1 MAPLAGEADKVTG
14 AGMEVLVVGGGG
26 REHALAWKLA
36 ASTRVERVFVAPGN
50 PGTGGEAKTEN
61 VGVAADDVD
70 GLAEFAASRRIDLT
84 VVGPEAPLV
93 AGIADTLAAEG
104 RPCFGPSARAARLE
118 GSKIFAKSFLDRY
131 GIPTAAYAT
140 FDRLAAAVDYV
151 RSRGAPIVIKA
162 DGLAGG
168 KGVTVAR
175 TVDEAV
181 AALEAALRDEAFGAA
196 GERVVVE
203 DFLDG
208 EEASF
213 ICLVDRDQVIPLAT
227 SQDYKTRDDGDTG
240 PNTGG
245 MGAHSPAPVVTAA
258 LHDQVMRAIVRPTVR
273 AMVAEGAPFTGFLY
287 AGLMIG
293 GDGTARVLEF
303 NVRCGDPET
312 QPIMLRL
319 RSDLAELCRAAAVGR
334 LESGTAEWD
343 PRTALGVVLAAEGYP
358 GPGRRGDPIH
368 GLDEEIPDT
377 RVFHAGT
384 GHGEGGRIVTTG
396 GRVLCVCGMGLD
408 LVAAR
413 DRAYRRADRID
424 WTGRYFRTDIGRRAL
439 PDRDSRASPREGQGS
454 RPA

>member
-1 MAPLAGEADKVTG
+1 
-14 AGMEVLVVGGGG
+14 MEVLVVGGGG

-36 ASTRVERVFVAPGN
+36 ASRRVERVFVAPGN
-50 PGTGGEAKTEN
+50 PGTAGEPKIEN
-61 VGVAADDVD
+61 IAIAADDVG
-70 GLAEFAASRRIDLT
+70 GLVELASSRRIDLT

-93 AGIADTLAAEG
+93 AGLADSLAAEG

-118 GSKIFAKSFLDRY
+118 GSKSFAKAFLVRY
-131 GIPTAAYAT
+131 GIPTAGYET
-140 FDRLAAAVDYV
+140 FDRLAAAADYV
-151 RSRGAPIVIKA
+151 RSRGAPIVVKA
-162 DGLAGG
+162 DGLAAG

-181 AALEAALRDEAFGAA
+181 AALEAALRDDAFGTA

-203 DFLDG
+203 DFLEG

-213 ICLVDRDQVIPLAT
+213 ICLVDGDRIVPLAS

-258 LHDQVMRAIVRPTVR
+258 VHEQVMREIIDPTVR

-293 GDGTARVLEF
+293 RDGTARVLEF

-312 QPIMLRL
+312 QPIMMRL
-319 RSDLAELCRAAAVGR
+319 RSDLAELCGAAAAGR
-334 LESGTAEWD
+334 LESGAAEWD
-343 PRTALGVVLAAEGYP
+343 PRTALGVVLAADGYP
-358 GPGRRGDPIH
+358 GAVRRGDRIL
-368 GLDEEIPDT
+368 GLEEDRPDT

-384 GHGEGGRIVTTG
+384 AHDASGRVVAAG
-396 GRVLCVCGMGLD
+396 GRVLCVCGVGSD
-408 LVAAR
+408 LAGAR
-413 DRAYRRADRID
+413 ERAYSRAGRID
-424 WTGRYFRTDIGRRAL
+424 WPGRFFRTDIGRRAML
-439 PDRDSRASPREGQGS
+439 P
-454 RPA
+454 

>member
-1 MAPLAGEADKVTG
+1 M
-14 AGMEVLVVGGGG
+14 VGGGG

-50 PGTGGEAKTEN
+50 PGTAGESRIEN

-70 GLAEFAASRRIDLT
+70 GLVEFAASRRIDLT

-93 AGIADTLAAEG
+93 AGIADTLASEG
-104 RPCFGPSARAARLE
+104 RPCFGPSARAACLE
-118 GSKIFAKSFLDRY
+118 GSKSFAKSFLDRY

-140 FDRLAAAVDYV
+140 FDRFDAAVDYV
-151 RSRGAPIVIKA
+151 RSRGAPIVVKA

-293 GDGTARVLEF
+293 RDGTARVLEF

-334 LESGTAEWD
+334 LESGTVKWD

-358 GPGRRGDPIH
+358 GPARRGDPIH

-384 GHGEGGRIVTTG
+384 GYGEGGRIVTAG
-396 GRVLCVCGMGLD
+396 GRVLCVCGMGRD
-408 LVAAR
+408 LAAAR
-413 DRAYRRADRID
+413 DRAYRRTDRID
-424 WTGRYFRTDIGRRAL
+424 WTGRFCRTDIGHRAL
-439 PDRDSRASPREGQGS
+439 PDRDPRAGPREFPGS

>member
-1 MAPLAGEADKVTG
+1 
-14 AGMEVLVVGGGG
+14 MEVLVVGAGG

-36 ASTRVERVFVAPGN
+36 ASRRVERVFVAPGN
-50 PGTGGEAKTEN
+50 PGTAGEPKIEN
-61 VGVAADDVD
+61 IAIAADDVG
-70 GLAEFAASRRIDLT
+70 GLVELASSRRIDLT

-93 AGIADTLAAEG
+93 AGLADSLAAEG

-118 GSKIFAKSFLDRY
+118 GSKSFAKAFLVRH
-131 GIPTAAYAT
+131 GIPTAGYET
-140 FDRLAAAVDYV
+140 FDRLAAAADYV
-151 RSRGAPIVIKA
+151 RSRGAPIVVKA
-162 DGLAGG
+162 DGLAAG

-181 AALEAALRDEAFGAA
+181 AALEAALRDDAFGTA

-203 DFLDG
+203 DFLEG

-213 ICLVDRDQVIPLAT
+213 ICLVDGDRIVPLAS

-258 LHDQVMRAIVRPTVR
+258 VHEKVMREIVDPTVR

-293 GDGTARVLEF
+293 RDGTARVLEF

-312 QPIMLRL
+312 QPIMMRL
-319 RSDLAELCRAAAVGR
+319 RSDLAELCGAAAAGR
-334 LESGTAEWD
+334 LESGAAEWD
-343 PRTALGVVLAAEGYP
+343 PRTALGVVLAADGYP
-358 GPGRRGDPIH
+358 GAVRRGDRIL
-368 GLDEEIPDT
+368 GLEEDRPDT

-384 GHGEGGRIVTTG
+384 AHDASGRVVTAG
-396 GRVLCVCGMGLD
+396 GRVLCVCGVGSD
-408 LVAAR
+408 LAAAR
-413 DRAYRRADRID
+413 ERAYSRAGRID
-424 WTGRYFRTDIGRRAL
+424 WPGRFFRTDIGRRAML
-439 PDRDSRASPREGQGS
+439 R
-454 RPA
+454 

>member
-1 MAPLAGEADKVTG
+1 
-14 AGMEVLVVGGGG
+14 MEVLVVGGGG

-36 ASTRVERVFVAPGN
+36 ASPRVERVLVAPGN
-50 PGTGGEAKTEN
+50 PGTAGEPKVEN
-61 VGVAADDVD
+61 VAVAAGDVD
-70 GLAEFAASRRIDLT
+70 GLVELAASRRIALT

-93 AGIADTLAAEG
+93 AGLADSLAAEG
-104 RPCFGPSARAARLE
+104 CPCFGPSARAARLE
-118 GSKIFAKSFLDRY
+118 GSKSFAKSFLVRHR
-131 GIPTAAYAT
+131 IPTAAHET
-140 FDRLAAAVDYV
+140 FDRLAPAVDHV
-151 RSRGAPIVIKA
+151 RARGAPIVVKA

-203 DFLDG
+203 DFLEG

-213 ICLVDRDQVIPLAT
+213 ICLVDGDRVVPLAS
-227 SQDYKTRDDGDTG
+227 SQDYKTRDEGGAG

-258 LHDQVMRAIVRPTVR
+258 LHEQVMQAVVGPTVH
-273 AMVAEGAPFTGFLY
+273 AMAAEGAPFTGFLY

-293 GDGTARVLEF
+293 RDGTARVLEF

-319 RSDLAELCRAAAVGR
+319 RSDLAEMCGAAAAGR
-334 LESGTAEWD
+334 LPSGVAEWD

-358 GPGRRGDPIH
+358 GAVRSGDPIL
-368 GLDEEIPDT
+368 GLDEDLPET

-384 GHGEGGRIVTTG
+384 AVGEGGRVVTAG
-396 GRVLCVCGMGLD
+396 GRVLCVCGLGDGLA
-408 LVAAR
+408 AAR
-413 DRAYRRADRID
+413 ERAYARADRID
-424 WTGRYFRTDIGRRAL
+424 WPGRFCRTDIGRRVSL
-439 PDRDSRASPREGQGS
+439 P
-454 RPA
+454 

>member
-1 MAPLAGEADKVTG
+1 
-14 AGMEVLVVGGGG
+14 MEVLVVGGGG

-36 ASTRVERVFVAPGN
+36 ASRRVERVLVAPGN
-50 PGTGGEAKTEN
+50 PGTAGEPKIEN
-61 VGVAADDVD
+61 IAIAADDVG
-70 GLAEFAASRRIDLT
+70 GLVELASSRRIDLT

-93 AGIADTLAAEG
+93 AGLADSLAAEG

-118 GSKIFAKSFLDRY
+118 GSKSFAKAFLVRH
-131 GIPTAAYAT
+131 GIPTAGYET
-140 FDRLAAAVDYV
+140 FDRLAAAADYV
-151 RSRGAPIVIKA
+151 RSRGAPIVVKA
-162 DGLAGG
+162 DGLAAG

-181 AALEAALRDEAFGAA
+181 AALEAALRDDAFGTA

-203 DFLDG
+203 DFLEG

-213 ICLVDRDQVIPLAT
+213 ICLVDGDRIVPLAS

-258 LHDQVMRAIVRPTVR
+258 VHEKVMREIVDPTVR

-293 GDGTARVLEF
+293 RDGTARVLEF

-312 QPIMLRL
+312 QPIMMRL
-319 RSDLAELCRAAAVGR
+319 RSDLAELCAAAAAGR
-334 LESGTAEWD
+334 LESGGAAQWD
-343 PRTALGVVLAAEGYP
+343 PRTALGVVLAADGYP
-358 GPGRRGDPIH
+358 GAVRRGDRIL
-368 GLDEEIPDT
+368 GLEEDRPDT

-384 GHGEGGRIVTTG
+384 AHDASGRVVTAG
-396 GRVLCVCGMGLD
+396 GRVLCVCGVGSD
-408 LVAAR
+408 LAAAR
-413 DRAYRRADRID
+413 ERAYSRADRID
-424 WTGRYFRTDIGRRAL
+424 WPGRFFRTDIGRRAML
-439 PDRDSRASPREGQGS
+439 P
-454 RPA
+454 

>member
-1 MAPLAGEADKVTG
+1 
-14 AGMEVLVVGGGG
+14 MEVLVVGGGG

-36 ASTRVERVFVAPGN
+36 ASNRVERVWVAPGN
-50 PGTGGEAKTEN
+50 PGSAAEPKVESVAI
-61 VGVAADDVD
+61 AADDIG
-70 GLAEFAASRRIDLT
+70 GLVEFASARRIDLT

-93 AGIADTLAAEG
+93 AGLADSLAAEG

-118 GSKIFAKSFLDRY
+118 GSKIFAKSFLVRH
-131 GIPTAAYAT
+131 GIPTAGYET
-140 FDRLAAAVDYV
+140 FDRVAPAADYV
-151 RSRGAPIVIKA
+151 HSRGAPIVVKA
-162 DGLAGG
+162 DGLAAG

-181 AALEAALRDEAFGAA
+181 AALEAALRGDAFGAA

-203 DFLDG
+203 DLLEG

-213 ICLVDRDQVIPLAT
+213 ICLVDRDRIVPLAS
-227 SQDYKTRDDGDTG
+227 SQDYKTRDEGDTG

-245 MGAHSPAPVVTAA
+245 MGAHSPTPAITAA
-258 LHDQVMRAIVRPTVR
+258 LHEQVMGAIVGPTVR

-293 GDGTARVLEF
+293 RDGTARVLEF

-319 RSDLAELCRAAAVGR
+319 RSDLAALCGAAAAGR

-343 PRTALGVVLAAEGYP
+343 PRTALGVVLAADGYP
-358 GPGRRGDPIH
+358 GPVRRGDPIR
-368 GLDEEIPDT
+368 GLDEHLPDT

-384 GHGEGGRIVTTG
+384 AHDVNGRVVTAG
-396 GRVLCVCGMGLD
+396 GRVLCVCGLGRGLA
-408 LVAAR
+408 AAR
-413 DRAYRRADRID
+413 DRAYRRVDRID
-424 WTGRYFRTDIGRRAL
+424 WPGRFFRSDIGRRARL
-439 PDRDSRASPREGQGS
+439 P
-454 RPA
+454 

>member
-1 MAPLAGEADKVTG
+1 
-14 AGMEVLVVGGGG
+14 MEVLAVGGGG

-36 ASTRVERVFVAPGN
+36 ASPRVERVFVTPGN
-50 PGTGGEAKTEN
+50 PGTAGEPKVEN
-61 VGVAADDVD
+61 VAIATDDVD
-70 GLAEFAASRRIDLT
+70 GLVEFASSRRIGLT
-84 VVGPEAPLV
+84 VAGPEAPLV
-93 AGIADTLAAEG
+93 AGLADLLAAEG

-118 GSKIFAKSFLDRY
+118 GSKSFAKAFLVRH
-131 GIPTAAYAT
+131 GIPTAAHET
-140 FDRLAAAVDYV
+140 FDRLAPAIDHV
-151 RSRGAPIVIKA
+151 RSRGAPIVVKA

-213 ICLVDRDQVIPLAT
+213 ICLVDRDRVVPLAS
-227 SQDYKTRDDGDTG
+227 SQDYKTRDDGDAG

-258 LHDQVMRAIVRPTVR
+258 LHAQVMRAVIEPTVR

-293 GDGTARVLEF
+293 RDGTARVLEF
-303 NVRCGDPET
+303 NVRSGDPET
-312 QPIMLRL
+312 QPILLRL
-319 RSDLAELCRAAAVGR
+319 RSDLAEMCRAAAAGR
-334 LESGTAEWD
+334 MESGTAGWD
-343 PRTALGVVLAAEGYP
+343 PRAALGVVLAAEGYP
-358 GPGRRGDPIH
+358 GAVRRGDPIL
-368 GLDEEIPDT
+368 GLDEDLPDT

-384 GHGEGGRIVTTG
+384 TRGGDGRVVTAG
-396 GRVLCVCGMGLD
+396 GRVLCVCGLGSD
-408 LVAAR
+408 LEAAR
-413 DRAYRRADRID
+413 DRAYARADRID
-424 WTGRYFRTDIGRRAL
+424 WPGRFCRTDIGHRAM
-439 PDRDSRASPREGQGS
+439 
-454 RPA
+454 

>member
-1 MAPLAGEADKVTG
+1 
-14 AGMEVLVVGGGG
+14 MEVLVVGGGG

-36 ASTRVERVFVAPGN
+36 ASPRVERVFVAPGN
-50 PGTGGEAKTEN
+50 PGTAGEAKVEN
-61 VGVAADDVD
+61 VPIAADDVA
-70 GLAEFAASRRIDLT
+70 GLVEFASAHRIALT

-93 AGIADTLAAEG
+93 AGLADSLAAEG
-104 RPCFGPSARAARLE
+104 CPCFGPSARAARLE
-118 GSKIFAKSFLDRY
+118 GSKSFAKSFLERY
-131 GIPTAAYAT
+131 RIPTARYET
-140 FDRLAAAVDYV
+140 FDRLAPAADYV
-151 RSRGAPIVIKA
+151 RARGAPIVVKA

-203 DFLDG
+203 DFLEG

-213 ICLVDRDQVIPLAT
+213 ICLVDRDRVVPLAS
-227 SQDYKTRDDGDTG
+227 SQDYKTRDDGDSG

-258 LHDQVMRAIVRPTVR
+258 LHEQVMRAIVGPTVR

-293 GDGTARVLEF
+293 TDGTARVLEF

-312 QPIMLRL
+312 QPIMMRL
-319 RSDLAELCRAAAVGR
+319 RSDLAEMCKAAAAGR
-334 LESGTAEWD
+334 LQSGAAEWD

-358 GPGRRGDPIH
+358 GAVRRGDPIP
-368 GLDEEIPDT
+368 GLDDDLPGT

-384 GHGEGGRIVTTG
+384 AAGAGGRVVTAG
-396 GRVLCVCGMGLD
+396 GRVLCVCGLGDD
-408 LVAAR
+408 LAAAR
-413 DRAYRRADRID
+413 DRAYARAGRID
-424 WTGRYFRTDIGRRAL
+424 WPGRFCRTDIGHRATL
-439 PDRDSRASPREGQGS
+439 P
-454 RPA
+454 

>member
-1 MAPLAGEADKVTG
+1 
-14 AGMEVLVVGGGG
+14 MEVLVVGGGG

-50 PGTGGEAKTEN
+50 PGTAGEAKVEN
-61 VGVAADDVD
+61 VGVAVDDVA
-70 GLAEFAASRRIDLT
+70 GLAEFASSRRVDLT

-93 AGIADTLAAEG
+93 AGLADTLAAEG

-118 GSKIFAKSFLDRY
+118 GSKSFAKSFLGRH
-131 GIPTAAYAT
+131 GIPTAGYAT
-140 FDRLAAAVDYV
+140 FDRFGAAVDYV
-151 RSRGAPIVIKA
+151 RARGAPIVIKA

-175 TVDEAV
+175 TVDEAA
-181 AALEAALRDEAFGAA
+181 AALEAALRDDAFGAA

-203 DFLDG
+203 DFLEG

-213 ICLVDRDQVIPLAT
+213 ICLVDRERVVPLAS
-227 SQDYKTRDDGDTG
+227 SQDYKTRDDGDAG

-258 LHDQVMRAIVRPTVR
+258 LHAQVMRAIVRPTVR

-293 GDGTARVLEF
+293 ADGTARVLEF

-312 QPIMLRL
+312 QPILLRL
-319 RSDLAELCRAAAVGR
+319 RSDLAELCRAAAAGR
-334 LESGTAEWD
+334 LPSGAAEWD
-343 PRTALGVVLAAEGYP
+343 PRSALGVVLAAEGYP
-358 GPGRRGDPIH
+358 GAVRRGDPIL
-368 GLDEEIPDT
+368 GLAEDLPET

-384 GHGEGGRIVTTG
+384 ALGEGGRVETAG
-396 GRVLCVCGMGLD
+396 GRVLCVCGLGDGL
-408 LVAAR
+408 ATAR
-413 DRAYRRADRID
+413 ERAYARADRID
-424 WTGRYFRTDIGRRAL
+424 WPGRFCRTDIGRRVTPL
-439 PDRDSRASPREGQGS
+439 
-454 RPA
+454 